1 MILKPHFHEKWQQ
14 HVATWFNQLAQ
25 KIHGHKA
32 WQTQARLTAEW
43 THQAHSEVPHNEA
56 SHQSASWQGL
66 LLVRPIGGWHSQERG
81 MDHGDLSESKK
92 AEPVQG
98 VPTNQHATPVGVLL

>member
-1 MILKPHFHEKWQQ
+1 MRSSSSTWPHGSTSWSTGDPQTQ
-14 HVATWFNQLAQ
+14 
-25 KIHGHKA
+25 G

-43 THQAHSEVPHNEA
+43 THQAHSEVPHDEV

-66 LLVRPIGGWHSQERG
+66 QLVRLTGGWHSQEHG